1 MPDGRLATLDFD
13 VLLRNEEQFLM
24 AAEKAVADWCSDA
37 LERAQARRAQ
47 RGAAQRGAACM
58 HGVPGILRK
67 GWWGV
72 PIQAVGRYMKRA
84 AACLRARVC

>member
-47 RGAAQRGAACM
+47 RGAAWRSVHAWRAWYPAQ
-58 HGVPGILRK
+58 GV
-67 GWWGV
+67 
-72 PIQAVGRYMKRA
+72 VGRANSGCRSLHEESGCMFEGL
-84 AACLRARVC
+84 CVLR